1 MTQEETGGAT
11 PTAQSMED
19 LLSQEEYS
27 YQRPKRGE
35 IRTGTVVLVGPS
47 EIVVDVG
54 AKREG
59 VVSPQDLERLGA
71 EERAAISVGDE
82 VSVYVVNPEDRDGNT
97 VVSLFLAQIEKDWQK
112 AQEYLESKDIVEAQV
127 IGYNKGGLVVPFGKI
142 RGFVPASQVADFP
155 RRLSPSQKL
164 DRLAEQVGRDMAAQV
179 IEVDRRRKRLIMS
192 EQAAQS
198 EWREQQRRKL
208 MDSLVEGQVVHGVV
222 TSLAN
227 FGAFVDLGGTDGLV
241 HISELAW
248 HRVRHP
254 REVVQVGDEVDV
266 YVLKLDRTKSKI
278 GLSLRRLQPDPWSL
292 VDTKYFIDQRVMG
305 RITNV
310 TDFGAFAHLEDGIEG
325 LIHISELSETEINHP
340 SEVVRRG
347 DEYLLEII
355 KIEPERQRIGLSL
368 KRVPLEEQAEWR
380 AEREGSGEPDIAEE
394 SAPSETEAPAAEAEL
409 SADETEP
416 SDVEAETI
424 VVEIEP
430 SDVEV
435 EALVVEAEAP
445 VAETEPSADEA
456 EAPVVET
463 EPPDIEAEAP
473 VAETELADAEA
484 EALVVEAEA
493 PEVEIEPVAAEAE
506 PTGDV
511 AEAPEVEIE
520 PVAVEVEA
528 LAVEVEPAP
537 VEAEPFAEEET
548 EAEVPGADEAPEAAA
563 SESEPEAEGEVE
575 HKEDDAP
582 PGNEETASD
591 DSPTG
596 SSSATSEQQ
605 PETLAEEPVA

>member
-1 MTQEETGGAT
+1 MTQEETGGTT

-19 LLSQEEYS
+19 LLSQEEYN

-97 VVSLFLAQIEKDWQK
+97 IVSLFLAQIEKDWQK
-112 AQEYLESKDIVEAQV
+112 AQEYLESKDIVEGQV

-164 DRLAEQVGRDMAAQV
+164 ERLAEQVGRDMAAQV

-266 YVLKLDRTKSKI
+266 YVLKLDRAKSKI

-292 VDTKYFIDQRVMG
+292 VDTKYFIDQRVVG

-380 AEREGSGEPDIAEE
+380 AEREGSSEPDIEDV
-394 SAPSETEAPAAEAEL
+394 SAPPETETPAVEAEL
-409 SADETEP
+409 SVVETEPSDFEAVALVVEPEPSADEAEAPVDEP
-416 SDVEAETI
+416 SDVEAEA
-424 VVEIEP
+424 P
-430 SDVEV
+430 
-435 EALVVEAEAP
+435 VVEAETP

-456 EAPVVET
+456 EVPVVET
-463 EPPDIEAEAP
+463 
-473 VAETELADAEA
+473 
-484 EALVVEAEA
+484 
-493 PEVEIEPVAAEAE
+493 
-506 PTGDV
+506 
-511 AEAPEVEIE
+511 E

-528 LAVEVEPAP
+528 PAVETEPTAAEVEPAP
-537 VEAEPFAEEET
+537 VEAEPSAAEET
-548 EAEVPGADEAPEAAA
+548 EAEIPVADEASEATA

-575 HKEDDAP
+575 HKEDEAQP
-582 PGNEETASD
+582 SNEETASD

-596 SSSATSEQQ
+596 NSTATSEPQ
-605 PETLAEEPVA
+605 PETLEEEPVA